1 MKTLGII
8 GGIGPESTV
17 VYYRSIVSGFRERSQ
32 AGNYPQIIVN
42 SIDLSRFLALM
53 AANDYAGVTEFLVA
67 EVKKLAAAGAS
78 IGIIAAN
85 TPHVVFDDVQRES
98 PIQLLSIV
106 TATCKAA
113 KRQGLKRVGL
123 FGTRYTM
130 QGSFYADVFLKE
142 GIELLLPDES
152 EQVFIDAKYFDELVK
167 GIVLAETRR
176 RLLAIVERIQNV
188 ERIDGLILGG
198 TELSLI
204 LGNETAGG
212 IPILDTTSIHVEAV
226 LAYMLPQERK

>member
-8 GGIGPESTV
+8 GGLGPESTV
-17 VYYRSIVSGFRERSQ
+17 VYYRSIISGFRERSQ

-42 SIDLSRFLALM
+42 SIDLSRFLELM

-78 IGIIAAN
+78 FGIIAAN

-98 PIQLLSIV
+98 PIELLSIV
-106 TATCKAA
+106 AATCNAA
-113 KRQGLKRVGL
+113 KRQRLKRVGL

-130 QGSFYADVFLKE
+130 QGKFYAHVFSKE
-142 GIELLLPDES
+142 GIELLLPGES

-167 GIVLAETRR
+167 GMVLVETRQ
-176 RLLAIVERIQNV
+176 RLLAIVERMQNV

-204 LGNETAGG
+204 LGNEKAGR
-212 IPILDTTSIHVEAV
+212 IPILDTTSLHVEAV
-226 LAYMLPQERK
+226 LAHMLPQERK

>member
-17 VYYRSIVSGFRERSQ
+17 VYYRSIISGFRERGQ

-42 SIDLSRFLALM
+42 SIDLSRFLELM
-53 AANDYAGVTEFLVA
+53 AANDYPGVTELLVA

-78 IGIIAAN
+78 FGIIAAN

-106 TATCKAA
+106 TATCNAA
-113 KRQGLKRVGL
+113 KRQRLKRVGL

-130 QGSFYADVFLKE
+130 QGRFYTDVFSKE
-142 GIELLLPDES
+142 GIELLLPDEN

-167 GIVLAETRR
+167 GVVLTETRR
-176 RLLAIVERIQNV
+176 RLLAIVERMQNV

-204 LGNETAGG
+204 LGNETAGS
-212 IPILDTTSIHVEAV
+212 IPMLDTTRIHVDAV
-226 LAYMLPQERK
+226 LAYMLPQERI